1 MPTQLEMVLRLLLAA
16 VLGGAIGAQREW
28 EGKQAGLRTLSLLG
42 MGSALF
48 AIISA
53 IAFPGGVPTQI
64 ASGVVTGIGFLG
76 AGAILHR
83 HGGVE
88 GLTTAAAIWVT
99 AGVGLAAG
107 AGMYLISVAVT
118 VIVLVLLF
126 VPHIPPRNGTRHI
139 P

>member
-1 MPTQLEMVLRLLLAA
+1 MPQELEMILRLLLAA

-28 EGKQAGLRTLSLLG
+28 EGKPIGLRTLALIS

-48 AIISA
+48 AIVSGLSFA
-53 IAFPGGVPTQI
+53 GGDPSRIAAGI
-64 ASGVVTGIGFLG
+64 VTGIGFLG

-88 GLTTAAAIWVT
+88 GLTTAAAIWIS

-107 AGMYLISVAVT
+107 AGLYLIAAVSAAFT
-118 VIVLVLLF
+118 LVILF
-126 VPHIPPRNGTRHI
+126 IPRIAPRK
-139 P
+139 